1 MMVFIELKETTVML
15 NTLATLGLG
24 LVTAVAAPA
33 TALADCGPAHPT
45 AYPGPHTPG
54 YGPAPV
60 YAPAPVYT
68 PAPPRAQRLP
78 RRVEASRDAR
88 VLRQADYNRDG
99 SVTLAEAHAYARN
112 QFSRVDF
119 DRNGVLNQREARN
132 DATGFARGAQG
143 RDGVV
148 TLAEYDASVRD
159 DFHDVDR
166 NRDGYLSSREL
177 GLRTASPNNNGVNV
191 TWHWQL

>member
-1 MMVFIELKETTVML
+1 ML
-15 NTLATLGLG
+15 NALATLGIG

-45 AYPGPHTPG
+45 VYSGHHV
-54 YGPAPV
+54 PAPV
-60 YAPAPVYT
+60 YAPGPVYA
-68 PAPPRAQRLP
+68 PPPPRAQTLP
-78 RRVEASRDAR
+78 RRVDASRDAL

-99 SVTLAEAHAYARN
+99 GVTLAEAHAYARN

-119 DRNGVLNQREARN
+119 DRNGVLTQREARN
-132 DATGFARGAQG
+132 DSTGFARGAWG
-143 RDGVV
+143 RDSVV

-177 GLRTASPNNNGVNV
+177 GLRTASPNNNGVNIS
-191 TWHWQL
+191 WHWQL

>member
-1 MMVFIELKETTVML
+1 ML
-15 NTLATLGLG
+15 NTLATIGIG

-33 TALADCGPAHPT
+33 TALADYGPAHPPVYSGHH
-45 AYPGPHTPG
+45 A
-54 YGPAPV
+54 PAPV
-60 YAPAPVYT
+60 YAPAP
-68 PAPPRAQRLP
+68 PRAQTFP
-78 RRVEASRDAR
+78 RRIEASRDAARDAR

-99 SVTLAEAHAYARN
+99 GVTLAEAHAYARN

-119 DRNGVLNQREARN
+119 NHNGVLTQREARN
-132 DATGFARGAQG
+132 DSTGLARGASG

-148 TLAEYDASVRD
+148 TLAEYDASVRN

-177 GLRTASPNNNGVNV
+177 GLRNTNRGVNARRN
-191 TWHWQL
+191 WQR